1 MKKLILIT
9 FVFVALS
16 SIIFTSCNEDTTPP
30 KLYWYNSAGDIVKT
44 GDTTVLLYTKYV
56 DPGVYA
62 EDNASKEADII
73 LENDAED
80 ILSLTSEGYLRR
92 TGDYVITYTA
102 EDAEGNKAEY
112 FRNIYIRNITEPF
125 VKSYATTRN
134 ALHLGDTAYNSN
146 VSADARVPGRL
157 SFPKVYAH
165 TWDGS
170 KTYFRV
176 NADLFDPEN
185 LSKDYS
191 ETIGFMGTKSDKDTP
206 FFKDMTYEQGADR
219 ALSFIMLKIDAQKY
233 EDAAQNHI
241 VYIQGVTDQVTDYP
255 KSRIEYLSNSK
266 TITRIV
272 LELNVTKLDNLG
284 NPLGGPDK
292 VTEVYIPND

>member
-1 MKKLILIT
+1 MKKLILIS
-9 FVFVALS
+9 FVFVVLS
-16 SIIFTSCNEDTTPP
+16 CIIFTSCNEDTTPP

-62 EDNASKEADII
+62 EDNVSKEADITI
-73 LENDAED
+73 VNDAATV
-80 ILSLTSEGYLRR
+80 LSVTTDGYLRR

-125 VKSYATTRN
+125 IKSYATTRN
-134 ALHLGDTAYNSN
+134 TLHLAETTYNSS
-146 VSADARVPGRL
+146 VSADNRIPGRL
-157 SFPKVYAH
+157 RFPKVYAH

-176 NADLFDPEN
+176 NADLFNPQN
-185 LSKDYS
+185 LSSSFS
-191 ETIGFMGTKSDKDTP
+191 ETISFMGTKSDKETP
-206 FFKDMTYEQGADR
+206 FFKDLTYEQGVDT
-219 ALSFIMLKIDAQKY
+219 ALSFVMLKIDAQEY
-233 EDAAQNHI
+233 EDTAGVVS

-272 LELNVTKLDNLG
+272 LELNVTKAG
-284 NPLGGPDK
+284 VVDK